1 MEVLTLGNCTLSI
14 GYDLTAKGLICSRFF
29 LIGTVDLPTSGQKIV
44 LVGICEI
51 SGRNLDAV

>member
-1 MEVLTLGNCTLSI
+1 M
-14 GYDLTAKGLICSRFF
+14 YK

-51 SGRNLDAV
+51 SGRNLDAVWNKGLHC